1 MPIKFPGE
9 HQVYIDAA
17 DDPGNWFSEPFKKLK
32 FAKRKNSSHMLRCA
46 SGTFGIVL
54 YGESGEHAFKF
65 FTEKTSPNIIDRY
78 KSISKELVKK
88 NSKLFVKFE
97 LVENKLKIISN
108 NPPMEVPFLKMENA
122 KGNNL
127 NTYLNEIF
135 NSKNISKKNAITFQN
150 KLLKLWIDACKE
162 LNSSNMAHGD
172 LQHGNILVDY
182 NEFSFEPNA
191 IRLIDYDGL
200 WFPELENLKPNER
213 GHKNYNL
220 ASRTA
225 EQHYGPTMDY
235 FSQLIIAT
243 SILVI
248 SEIPDNTDT
257 EETLVFKDQDILH
270 PQNSILFSFLWNNT
284 DEEVKNLTGHLI
296 LATRIEMQGQKPV
309 EEYFNNFT
317 VKTLTN
323 YQTREIES
331 LLNPNGSSTNSPN
344 KNPRNQ
350 NNQSQWTPTPSP
362 AKTNRPTPSPTSSP
376 AKTSQSTPA
385 PTPQTPNQTQ
395 PPTKSQTTSPINKTT
410 RSPIQPASK
419 LKTLLSRRKL
429 IKNISI
435 GGVAATGI
443 IGGIGY
449 VANSMFFGPNTTTKI
464 PTITTP
470 EPKVTFFGAAGM
482 VSGSCYLMETG
493 YGDVLIDC
501 GLFFGEKGS
510 NEEKLNAEFNFDPK
524 KIKALFLTHAHL
536 DHLGR
541 IPQLF
546 SKGFKGD
553 VFTTEVTRKLSLQML
568 SMGKQIQKTTMENA
582 AFNQTSVSKA
592 LNSFISIPYGLKVD
606 LEGASFRFTEA
617 GHILGSAMVE
627 IWSNG
632 KKVLFS
638 GDMGPDNA
646 PLIRLPEKH
655 TEADLVLVESTYG
668 ASAKK
673 NSDFNGFGKKIRQTI
688 ERGGD
693 VLIPAFVLHK
703 TQTLIYVLH
712 TLKRSGIIPKDVPII
727 CDSKTAQNINKIY
740 NTYTEFFKKNV
751 YFSNAEFLKENLKEL
766 SSKESLDFKKNNSSP
781 VIYISAS
788 GMLDFANAPRHLCRM
803 AENPIN
809 SVILV
814 GYQSPYSNGGKIL
827 SSPPPVSMKLPSYK
841 NFSDETEEIPIKIPQ
856 ENIIK
861 WSNGF
866 SSHASGQQIT
876 EWIKGFQ
883 RIGEVAVVHG
893 EKDKSF
899 DLANKIKEMGVSAFV
914 PTLGQSHMINDG
926 QTVPGNVSSPW
937 LNKISEIAPT
947 DT

>member
-1 MPIKFPGE
+1 MSIKFPGT
-9 HQVYIDAA
+9 HQPYIDAA
-17 DDPGNWFSEPFKKLK
+17 DDPGTWFSDPFKNLR
-32 FAKRKNSSHMLRCA
+32 FARRNNTPDSLPA
-46 SGTFGIVL
+46 STPGTFGTVF
-54 YGESGEHAFKF
+54 YGESREHVFKF
-65 FTEKTSPNIIDRY
+65 FTERTPENIIARY
-78 KSISKELVKK
+78 KIIAEGLEKI
-88 NSKLFVKFE
+88 NSNLFVSFK
-97 LVENKLKIISN
+97 LIENKLTIFTHT
-108 NPPMEVPFLKMENA
+108 PPSVVPFLKMENA
-122 KGNNL
+122 KGNTL
-127 NTYLNEIF
+127 NDYLTAI
-135 NSKNISKKNAITFQN
+135 KNIPSQSRKTYRNNF
-150 KLLKLWIDACKE
+150 LKIWLEVCKE

-172 LQHGNILVDY
+172 LQHGNIMVDY
-182 NEFSFEPNA
+182 DESTLELKPNA
-191 IRLIDYDGL
+191 IKLIDYDGI
-200 WFPELENLKPNER
+200 WFPELKDLKPNEK

-220 ASRTA
+220 PSRTA

-235 FSQLIIAT
+235 FSQLIIAA

-248 SEIPDNTDT
+248 SEIPDDTDT
-257 EETLVFKDQDILH
+257 EETLVFKDQDILN
-270 PQNSILFSFLWNNT
+270 PQNSILFRLLWNNT

-296 LATRIEMQGQKPV
+296 LATRVGMQGQKRV
-309 EEYFNNFT
+309 EEYFNNFK

-323 YQTREIES
+323 DQTSKIES
-331 LLNPNGSSTNSPN
+331 LLNPNGPSANPSI

-350 NNQSQWTPTPSP
+350 SNQSQWTPTPSP
-362 AKTNRPTPSPTSSP
+362 AKTSQPTPTPSP
-376 AKTSQSTPA
+376 AKTSQ
-385 PTPQTPNQTQ
+385 PTPTPTHQTPNQTQ
-395 PPTKSQTTSPINKTT
+395 PPTKSHTTSPINKTT

-419 LKTLLSRRKL
+419 LKALLSRRKL
-429 IKNISI
+429 IKNIAI

-443 IGGIGY
+443 VGGIGY
-449 VANSMFFGPNTTTKI
+449 VANSIFFGPNTTTKI

-646 PLIRLPEKH
+646 PLMRLPEKH

-827 SSPPPVSMKLPSYK
+827 SSPPPASMKLPSYK

-893 EKDKSF
+893 EKDKSL

-914 PTLGQSHMINDG
+914 PTLGQRHLINDG

-937 LNKISEIAPT
+937 LDKISEIAPT